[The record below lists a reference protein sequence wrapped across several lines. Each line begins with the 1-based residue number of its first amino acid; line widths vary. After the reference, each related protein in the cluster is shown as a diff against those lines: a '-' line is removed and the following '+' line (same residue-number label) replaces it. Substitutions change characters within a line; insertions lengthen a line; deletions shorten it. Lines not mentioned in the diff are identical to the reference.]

1 MDPFTSTVTELIKWK
16 FMKSTA
22 FLCLMSHA
30 INLTGNHL
38 TDQILSY
45 HFDQPDARERKI
57 LVWLFRGSVCWGY
70 FLRTAFA
77 FPSNRFCFAFVFFFH
92 SSWAMAAFVS
102 TPLLP
107 VACPSQ
113 LTELTLNWAD
123 IVLLFNKHK
132 KLSEWPFRSRVGT
145 FILFFADSVHVKSK
159 RLCKKLLK
167 CSGVQCMSD
176 V

>member
-1 MDPFTSTVTELIKWK
+1 MEIYEINSFSLLNESCNKSDRQPFNRSNIVLSFWSTRCEGTQNIGVALQ
-16 FMKSTA
+16 
-22 FLCLMSHA
+22 
-30 INLTGNHL
+30 G
-38 TDQILSY
+38 
-45 HFDQPDARERKI
+45 
-57 LVWLFRGSVCWGY
+57 LF
-70 FLRTAFA
+70 FE

-92 SSWAMAAFVS
+92 SSWAIAAFVS

-107 VACPSQ
+107 VACPSR